1 MDLSD
6 LDADSREAGDSLV
19 PAPARGYVLG
29 FFATAAVGQCDSID
43 TALKH
48 AEAALDR
55 YVPPASQDAAWSAA
69 MPRALSLAV
78 PCDGGRGVLRVR
90 DATDPLIQIQQEFA
104 RHDVSRMRA
113 QIQELER
120 LRSAD
125 RPGDVALD
133 YTLQESW
140 ILAQSG
146 DSANALRRIRQT
158 LESLTT
164 LGTGFSTQVAQAAAL
179 CRTLDLGAQLAARR
193 EPRLSETWATQ
204 RKQLCGPNST

>member
-1 MDLSD
+1 
-6 LDADSREAGDSLV
+6 
-19 PAPARGYVLG
+19 
-29 FFATAAVGQCDSID
+29 
-43 TALKH
+43 
-48 AEAALDR
+48 
-55 YVPPASQDAAWSAA
+55 
-69 MPRALSLAV
+69 
-78 PCDGGRGVLRVR
+78 VR